1 MADTVS
7 IERQCA
13 SCHTVHVLVVT
24 AKGFRAWDM
33 GRGAFIQDAFPELD
47 DGQRE
52 LIKTGMCGDCF
63 DKLFE
68 GMGLEDDADGEDV
81 EPIEDADDLPSWLT
95 VIIGSTPGAGQDA
108 NPGTPGV
115 TPSGRT
121 GEGVTPA
128 QCVERALLG
137 LTAEGQPA
145 TRGHLRAPTNDW
157 PRCSTELPSLY
168 SPVFETS
175 PNICNRPATL
185 LMAFTEAYVN
195 SMAEHRCEDPECP
208 IGNAGLDPK
217 IRAQMLRHHVAIC
230 AMHLPLLVQTE
241 ANWVRDVGMET
252 GIRKTFDLAVIG
264 VETVSLLGGGHPEGA
279 QVLDL
284 RPITGVRAP

>member
-1 MADTVS
+1 MAETVS
-7 IERQCA
+7 IERECA

-24 AKGFRAWDM
+24 AKGFAAWDM

-68 GMGLEDDADGEDV
+68 GLEDEDEGAPDG
-81 EPIEDADDLPSWLT
+81 LPSWLT
-95 VIIGSTPGAGQDA
+95 VIIGSIPGEGQDA

-115 TPSGRT
+115 TPTGRT
-121 GEGVTPA
+121 GEGATPA
-128 QCVERALLG
+128 QCIERALLG
-137 LTAEGQPA
+137 LTAEGEPA

-168 SPVFETS
+168 SPVFETA
-175 PNICNRPATL
+175 PNVCNRPATL
-185 LMAFTEAYVN
+185 LMAFTHDYVR
-195 SMAEHRCEDPECP
+195 SMAEHRCDDPECP
-208 IGNAGLDPK
+208 IGSAGMDPK
-217 IRAQMLRHHVAIC
+217 ISAQMQRHHVPIC
-230 AMHLPLLVQTE
+230 AMHLPMLRATE
-241 ANWVRDVGMET
+241 ANWVRDVGACA
-252 GIRKTFDLAVIG
+252 GIRNTFDLAVIG

-279 QVLDL
+279 QVMDL
-284 RPITGVRAP
+284 RPITGVAFP